1 MKRIEK
7 AISRLMPEIAGKR
20 VLEPAC
26 GCAEFSIAA
35 AAYAAEGVCFDLDD
49 KRLHSAALQTPRLSF
64 EIMDATSMQFP
75 EACFD
80 TVVLYNAIGHL
91 EEIAESVLREC
102 LRVVNTFGAV
112 WIVSSF
118 RMDKAV
124 IQQTVKPLLDQMKL
138 EHTLQDDGTFT
149 YLRIS
154 AAEAKGN
161 LIRIKRELSG
171 RILDIGGG
179 GEGVIG
185 RVYGPQ
191 VTAID
196 ISAEELAE
204 APEGFEKLVM
214 DAGNMTFP
222 DASFDHVTAFYSF
235 LFIPKDRHAQAISEI
250 ARVLRPGGEFYIWDC
265 EVASAY
271 PEPFTVELD
280 IDANGVP
287 IHTTYGILEK
297 GCVQTAEGLIETCAK
312 AGLRLCDVDR
322 NGTQFYLRFRKGE
335 TNENRCLPIRG
346 HGKHPGQ
353 SQSD

>member
-1 MKRIEK
+1 MRHVEK
-7 AISRLMPEIAGKR
+7 VISRLMPEIADKR

-35 AAYAAEGVCFDLDD
+35 AVHAAEVVCFDLDD
-49 KRLHSAALQTPRLSF
+49 KRLHPAALQTPKLCF
-64 EIMDATSMQFP
+64 EIMDAASMRFP
-75 EACFD
+75 NACFD

-91 EEIAESVLREC
+91 EEIAEPVLREC
-102 LRVVNTFGAV
+102 LRVVNTSGSV

-118 RMDKAV
+118 GMDKAV
-124 IQQTVKPLLDQMKL
+124 IQQTVLPLLDQLKL
-138 EHTLQDDGTFT
+138 EYALQEDGTFA

-154 AAEAKGN
+154 AAKGN

-196 ISAEELAE
+196 ISPEELAE

-214 DAGNMTFP
+214 DACSMRYS
-222 DASFDHVTAFYSF
+222 DAWFDHVTAFYSF
-235 LFIPKDRHAQAISEI
+235 LFIAKGQHARAIAEI
-250 ARVLRPGGEFYIWDC
+250 ARVLRPGGELHIWDC

-280 IDANGVP
+280 IDANGQP

-297 GCVQTAEGLIETCAK
+297 DCVQTADGLIKACEA
-312 AGLRLCDVDR
+312 AGLRLCGTEQS
-322 NGTQFYLRFRKGE
+322 GTQFHLRFQKGE
-335 TNENRCLPIRG
+335 SDANRNQTLPIL
-346 HGKHPGQ
+346 
-353 SQSD
+353 